1 MEPFELAWER
11 QPDDRQWEK
20 PEGDDPRTLYQMLMT
35 SVDRFGDLNCFGFIQ
50 APGMPRT
57 HMSYNQFGSLATAVG
72 KQLAAVGVEAGDR
85 VALILNNSVEWA
97 ALSYGANGI
106 GAAYTAMYTHQH
118 GTEWA
123 YILNDSTP
131 ALLAVADTGVLDKLV
146 EHMPK
151 EASGWPSCGILLLG
165 DEPANELPPE
175 GVAVHAWAEFVA
187 AGRQADMFEVA
198 DDPFALNTLIYT
210 SGTTGNPKGVML
222 SNWNTLSNILCVQ
235 SAFTIY
241 VGDKNA
247 AFLPWAHSFGST
259 FDLHWMIRCGV
270 HINLISDLTKIA
282 DECIEIKP
290 AVLLAVPRV
299 WNKFYDRVNAQ
310 FEAATGLKKVFVGK
324 AQKSAAKR
332 IAKAGVECDA
342 VPPSGFFDKL
352 WDKLVWSKVR
362 ARFGGNIRF
371 CMSGAAALSP
381 DVAAF
386 IQMVGF
392 NCYEGYGLTETSP
405 LVSANGWSGPGTSKL
420 NTVGKV
426 ANGVKVTIDTDAWD
440 DPERPD
446 EGEIVVTGPNV
457 MMGYWNNEEATKE
470 VIIEPGTFRTGD
482 LGKLSKDGYLSITGR
497 VKSQFKLENGKYV
510 SPSGLEETITLNPL
524 VEQCVL
530 DGRNMLNT
538 FLIAHPN
545 METLRVALKGAG
557 IDTSG
562 DDAALCASAEVRSFV
577 LADLKKNN
585 MVAPDWKGYEV
596 ARTLIL
602 DPEEWTTDN
611 EMLTPSFKVKLHETF
626 WPSTTKRFRP
636 LLEAF
641 IRYAGFH
648 EQQHWKTSPEFMI
661 NKACFSFT
669 TVLFEEGRDPTPC
682 HRIWKCTRANSTRHS
697 ETTIELPSRERWR
710 AFRCG
715 EKTNSRKTSAS
726 SLLQHGE
733 QRH

>member
-1 MEPFELAWER
+1 MEPSELAWER
-11 QPDDRQWEK
+11 QPNDRQWKK

-35 SVDRFGDLNCFGFIQ
+35 SVDRFSDLPCFGYIPS
-50 APGMPRT
+50 PGMPRT
-57 HMSYNQFGSLATAVG
+57 HISYNQFGELATSVG
-72 KQLAAVGVEAGDR
+72 KQLSAVGVKAGDR

-118 GTEWA
+118 GSEWA

-131 ALLAVADTGVLDKLV
+131 SLLAVADTAVLDKLV
-146 EHMPK
+146 ANMPGD
-151 EASGWPSCGILLLG
+151 ASGWPSCGVLLLG

-175 GVAVHAWAEFVA
+175 GVTVHSWSEFVA
-187 AGRQADMFEVA
+187 AGRNADMFEIV

-405 LVSANGWSGPGTSKL
+405 LVSANGWSGAGTSRL

-482 LGKLSKDGYLSITGR
+482 LGKLTPDGYLSITGR

-510 SPSGLEETITLNPL
+510 APSGLEETITLNPL

-545 METLRVALKGAG
+545 MGALRAALKGAG
-557 IDTSG
+557 MDTSG
-562 DDAALCASAEVRSFV
+562 DDAALCANADVRKF
-577 LADLKKNN
+577 LLDDLKKNN

-611 EMLTPSFKVKLHETF
+611 EMLTPSFKVKL
-626 WPSTTKRFRP
+626 RN
-636 LLEAF
+636 LLKK
-641 IRYAGFH
+641 H
-648 EQQHWKTSPEFMI
+648 D
-661 NKACFSFT
+661 
-669 TVLFEEGRDPTPC
+669 EEIQAIG
-682 HRIWKCTRANSTRHS
+682 
-697 ETTIELPSRERWR
+697 
-710 AFRCG
+710 
-715 EKTNSRKTSAS
+715 
-726 SLLQHGE
+726 
-733 QRH
+733 

>member
-1 MEPFELAWER
+1 MQADEMAWER
-11 QPDDRQWEK
+11 QPNDRQWEK

-35 SVDRFGDLNCFGFIQ
+35 SVSRFGDRHAFGYIP

-57 HMSYNQFGSLATAVG
+57 HVSYRDFGELATSVG
-72 KQLAAVGVEAGDR
+72 RQLAAVGVEAGDR

-97 ALSYGANGI
+97 AISYGANGI

-118 GTEWA
+118 GQEWA
-123 YILNDSTP
+123 YILNDATP
-131 ALLAVADTGVLDKLV
+131 ALLAVADTTVLDKLV
-146 EHMPK
+146 ANMP
-151 EASGWPSCGILLLG
+151 ADAGAWPRCGVLLLG
-165 DEPANELPPE
+165 EDAPNELPPE
-175 GVAVHAWAEFVA
+175 GVTVHRWAAFVA
-187 AGRQADMFEVA
+187 DGRNAEDFEVA

-222 SNWNTLSNILCVQ
+222 TNWNTLSNILCVQ

-270 HINLISDLTKIA
+270 HINLISDLTRIA

-299 WNKFYDRVNAQ
+299 WNKFYDRVNSQ
-310 FEAATGLKKVFVGK
+310 FEAATGLKKVFVTK

-332 IAKAGVECDA
+332 IAKAGVQCDA

-392 NCYEGYGLTETSP
+392 SCYEGYGLTETSP

-420 NTVGKV
+420 NTVGLV
-426 ANGVKVTIDTDAWD
+426 ANGVTVTIDTDAWD
-440 DPERPD
+440 DPDRPD
-446 EGEIVVTGPNV
+446 EGEIIVTGPNV
-457 MMGYWNNEEATKE
+457 MKGYWNNEAATKE
-470 VIIEPGTFRTGD
+470 VIVEPGTFRTGD
-482 LGKLSKDGYLSITGR
+482 LGKLSPDGYLSITGR

-510 SPSGLEETITLNPL
+510 SPSSLEEKVKLNPM
-524 VEQCVL
+524 VEQAVL

-538 FLIAHPN
+538 FLIVHPN
-545 METLRVALKGAG
+545 MEALRAGLSGAG
-557 IDTSG
+557 IDASG
-562 DDAALCASAEVRSFV
+562 DDAALCANPAVREF
-577 LADLKKNN
+577 LLNDLKANN
-585 MVAPDWKGYEV
+585 MKAPDWKGYEV
-596 ARTLIL
+596 AKTLIL

-611 EMLTPSFKVKLHETF
+611 DMLTPSMKVKL
-626 WPSTTKRFRP
+626 RN
-636 LLEAF
+636 LLAKHDEA
-641 IRYAGFH
+641 IQA
-648 EQQHWKTSPEFMI
+648 I
-661 NKACFSFT
+661 A
-669 TVLFEEGRDPTPC
+669 
-682 HRIWKCTRANSTRHS
+682 
-697 ETTIELPSRERWR
+697 
-710 AFRCG
+710 
-715 EKTNSRKTSAS
+715 
-726 SLLQHGE
+726 
-733 QRH
+733 